1 METLGSRVYIE
12 LDVYEGRKVVYLFFE
27 EAAKI
32 ESSQIHLLN
41 LYNKIHIKQDFV
53 TIAKNESD
61 EILLKILYQF
71 KIRASRFFKG
81 LIISLKRTTPS
92 CNTIIILG

>member
-1 METLGSRVYIE
+1 M
-12 LDVYEGRKVVYLFFE
+12 YEGWKVVYLFFE

-53 TIAKNESD
+53 KIARNESY

-71 KIRASRFFKG
+71 KIRASRFF